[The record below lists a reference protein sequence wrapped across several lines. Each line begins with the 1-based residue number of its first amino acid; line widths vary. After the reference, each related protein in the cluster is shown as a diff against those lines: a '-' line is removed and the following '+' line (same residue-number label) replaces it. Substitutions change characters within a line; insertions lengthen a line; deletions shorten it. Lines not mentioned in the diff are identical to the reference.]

1 MKTRSL
7 TALIILLLA
16 FAFCAACIGSEDG
29 GGPPSTETPEATTT
43 PVTTTTPA
51 SLKPGPTETPPPG
64 KEVEFQI
71 APGYPSRNDLTIT
84 FRGGKGQNLL
94 KNINVRVTKSTGE
107 VIEETLKPIVGSD
120 GEVTITD
127 AKGENRVE
135 IIVSYVTG
143 GTYKVKDEIV
153 KVT

>member
-1 MKTRSL
+1 
-7 TALIILLLA
+7 
-16 FAFCAACIGSEDG
+16 
-29 GGPPSTETPEATTT
+29 
-43 PVTTTTPA
+43 
-51 SLKPGPTETPPPG
+51 
-64 KEVEFQI
+64 
-71 APGYPSRNDLTIT
+71 
-84 FRGGKGQNLL
+84 L

>member
-51 SLKPGPTETPPPG
+51 SLKPARRRHRPRVRRLSFRLRPATLPG
-64 KEVEFQI
+64 TTLPSPLEV
-71 APGYPSRNDLTIT
+71 
-84 FRGGKGQNLL
+84 
-94 KNINVRVTKSTGE
+94 
-107 VIEETLKPIVGSD
+107 
-120 GEVTITD
+120 
-127 AKGENRVE
+127 AKAR
-135 IIVSYVTG
+135 IS
-143 GTYKVKDEIV
+143 
-153 KVT
+153 